1 MRKWLIIAAVISV
14 FVFFYFDRVKTI
26 ENMQENVQIGVDFL
40 AKNAQQEGVH
50 STDSG
55 LQYKVL
61 TQGTGTVHPTADSNV
76 TVNYHGTFIDGTVFD
91 SSIDRGES
99 ISFVLNQTIAGWS
112 EGVPLMVTGDKYRFY
127 IPSDLAYGDRDVANI
142 SAGTLLIFDVELL
155 SIN

>member
-1 MRKWLIIAAVISV
+1 VRKKLIIAAIIAV
-14 FVFFYFDRVKTI
+14 FVFFYFDRVKTV
-26 ENMQENVQIGVDFL
+26 ENMQENVQVGVDFL
-40 AKNAQQEGVH
+40 AKNAQQAGVKT
-50 STDSG
+50 TDSG

-61 TQGTGTVHPTADSNV
+61 SHGTGTVHPTEDSNV

-91 SSIDRGES
+91 SSIDRGEP
-99 ISFVLNQTIAGWS
+99 ISFVLNQTIPGWK
-112 EGVPLMVTGDKYRFY
+112 EGVQLMVKGDKFRFY